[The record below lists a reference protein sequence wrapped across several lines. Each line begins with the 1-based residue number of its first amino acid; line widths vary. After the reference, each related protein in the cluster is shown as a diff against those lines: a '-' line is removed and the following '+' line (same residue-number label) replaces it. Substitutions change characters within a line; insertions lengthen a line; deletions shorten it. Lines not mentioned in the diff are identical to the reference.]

1 MTPALREI
9 EGTWEEI
16 AARAAELKGHR
27 LKVIVLPPEPEVG
40 VDSPPPGTIEAVV
53 ESLSAQVPDEEW
65 DELPADLSS
74 NLDHYIYG
82 TTKR

>member
-16 AARAAELKGHR
+16 TARAAELRGHR
-27 LKVIVLPPEPEVG
+27 LKVIVLSPEPEV
-40 VDSPPPGTIEAVV
+40 DRPPPGSIEAVV
-53 ESLSAQVPDEEW
+53 ESLGAQVSDAEW
-65 DELPADLSS
+65 DELPTDLSQ

-82 TTKR
+82 TPKR